1 MRIVLIE
8 DNAMLAR
15 AVVQAL
21 CDQGHA
27 VDWLSNG
34 DEGAAFLAA
43 DGADLAILDINL
55 PGRDGLS
62 ILRDL
67 RAAGSALP
75 VLALT
80 ARDGVGDRVRGL
92 DAGADDY
99 LTKPF
104 EMAELLARVRALGR
118 RRGAVM
124 PVVEPVGK
132 LTYDRIGRRV
142 TGPDGPLDL
151 SRRELALF
159 EALVDQ
165 TGRVVAKDALSARIY
180 GTGADVDDNA
190 VELLISRLRRKIDGA
205 GVEIRTLRGLGYLFR
220 ADAA

>member
-15 AVVQAL
+15 ALVQAL
-21 CDQGHA
+21 SDQGHG
-27 VDWLSNG
+27 VDWLTNG

-43 DGADLAILDINL
+43 EGADLAILDINL
-55 PGRDGLS
+55 PGRDGLA
-62 ILRDL
+62 ILRGL

-80 ARDGVGDRVRGL
+80 ARDGVDDRVRGL

-104 EMAELLARVRALGR
+104 DMAELLARVRALGR
-118 RRGAVM
+118 RRGAAL
-124 PVVEPVGK
+124 PRIEAVGQ
-132 LTYDRIGRRV
+132 LSYDRAGRRV
-142 TGPDGPLDL
+142 SGPDGPLDL

-159 EALVDQ
+159 EALVDLA
-165 TGRVVAKDALSARIY
+165 GRVVAKDALSTRIY

-190 VELLISRLRRKIDGA
+190 VELLVSRLRRKLEGT
-205 GVEIRTLRGLGYLFR
+205 GVEIRTFRGLGYLFR
-220 ADAA
+220 ADTA